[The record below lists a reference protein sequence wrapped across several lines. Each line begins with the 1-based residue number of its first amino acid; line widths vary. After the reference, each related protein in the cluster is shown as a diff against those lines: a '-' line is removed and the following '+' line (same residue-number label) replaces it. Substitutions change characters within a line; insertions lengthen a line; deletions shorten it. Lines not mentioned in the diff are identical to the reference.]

1 MMKRAALI
9 AGLLFVVCLC
19 PVLTIPASANLGGYT
34 VEPASE
40 SDIAAVE
47 PLETVLVPF
56 WDLPP
61 RIMLVAIV
69 LSLSPFL
76 LFPLELLFLLKMFAF
91 LGFRRL
97 RKKSVLDHPTRMFVF
112 CIIRENPGIGFM
124 EISWKTGT
132 KAGTLRYHLS
142 ILKLMNKVTALETS
156 GNARYFENAG
166 CYSKVEQKLIKHLKS
181 PPNQV
186 IFRLVMENPD
196 LSRGH
201 LESALKMSGPGVNW
215 YLNRL
220 SCDGLLTISKY
231 GRNARYALS
240 PDVVPLLC
248 KYLPD
253 YRQSMGRA
261 DGVIPESAT

>member
-1 MMKRAALI
+1 MNRAALV
-9 AGLLFVVCLC
+9 AGLLFVVLLC
-19 PVLTIPASANLGGYT
+19 PFLTIPAGANLGGYT

-40 SDIAAVE
+40 SDIANAE

-56 WDLPP
+56 WNLPP

-69 LSLSPFL
+69 LSLSPLL

-97 RKKSVLDHPTRMFVF
+97 ARKSVLDHPTRMIVF
-112 CIIRENPGIGFM
+112 CVISENPGIGFM
-124 EISWKTGT
+124 EISRKTGV

-142 ILKLMNKVTALETS
+142 ILKLMNKVTELETS
-156 GNARYFENAG
+156 GNTRYFENAG
-166 CYSKVEQKLIKHLKS
+166 CYSVVEQKVIKYLKS
-181 PPNQV
+181 SPNQV

-196 LSRGH
+196 LTRAH

-215 YLNRL
+215 HLHRL
-220 SCDGLLTISKY
+220 SGDGLLTISKH

-240 PDVVPLLC
+240 PEVVPFLL
-248 KYLPD
+248 KYMPD
-253 YRQSMGRA
+253 YRQAMGRA
-261 DGVIPESAT
+261 DGAIPEAAT

>member
-1 MMKRAALI
+1 MRRAALI
-9 AGLLFVVCLC
+9 AGLLFVVFLC

-34 VEPASE
+34 VEPASD
-40 SDIAAVE
+40 SDIAAAE
-47 PLETVLVPF
+47 PLETVFVPF
-56 WDLPP
+56 WNLPP

-69 LSLSPFL
+69 LSLSPLL

-97 RKKSVLDHPTRMFVF
+97 RKTSVLDHPTRMFIF
-112 CIIRENPGIGFM
+112 CVIQKNPGIGVM
-124 EISWKTGT
+124 EISRKTGT
-132 KAGTLRYHLS
+132 QATTLRYHLS
-142 ILKLMNKVTALETS
+142 VLKLMNKVTVLETP
-156 GNARYFENAG
+156 GNTRYFENAG
-166 CYSKVEQKLIKHLKS
+166 CYSRVEQKLIKHLKS

-196 LSRGH
+196 LTRAH
-201 LESALKMSGPGVNW
+201 LESALEMSGPGVNW

-220 SCDGLLTISKY
+220 SCDGLLTISKD
-231 GRNARYALS
+231 GRNARYAIS
-240 PDVVPLLC
+240 KEIVPLLR

-261 DGVIPESAT
+261 DGAIPEAAT

>member
-1 MMKRAALI
+1 MKRACLI
-9 AGLLFVVCLC
+9 AGLLFVVSLC
-19 PVLTIPASANLGGYT
+19 PFLITPASANLGGYT

-40 SDIAAVE
+40 SDIADAE

-56 WDLPP
+56 WNLPP

-69 LSLSPFL
+69 LSLSPLL

-97 RKKSVLDHPTRMFVF
+97 AQKSVLENPTRMVVF

-124 EISWKTGT
+124 EISRKTGT

-142 ILKLMNKVTALETS
+142 ILKLMNKVTVLETS
-156 GNARYFENAG
+156 GKNRYFENAG
-166 CYSKVEQKLIKHLKS
+166 SYSVLEQKVIHYLKS
-181 PPNQV
+181 PSNQM

-196 LSRGH
+196 LTRAH

-220 SCDGLLTISKY
+220 SYDGLLTISKH
-231 GRNARYALS
+231 GRTARYAIS
-240 PDVVPLLC
+240 PEVIPLIL

-261 DGVIPESAT
+261 DGAIPEAAT